1 MARTIK
7 DLTLLN
13 QLSIEELEAYK
24 HALRSRM
31 PGLATDQKFAILSTI
46 SDLELRTRTL
56 EFTQVHLEVA
66 KVVVQFN
73 PEDEEKLRVLS
84 DQLDHKISADA
95 QLGAVLD
102 SLPAVMSAAAR
113 IDGLINS
120 HIASA

>member
-1 MARTIK
+1 MARTIE

-31 PGLATDQKFAILSTI
+31 IGLPTDQKFAILSMI
-46 SDLELRTRTL
+46 SDLELRKRTL

-73 PEDEEKLRVLS
+73 PEDEENLRVLS
-84 DQLDHKISADA
+84 VQLDHEISKDA
-95 QLGAVLD
+95 QLNAVLD

>member
-1 MARTIK
+1 MARTIE

-31 PGLATDQKFAILSTI
+31 PGLPTDQKFAILSTI

-84 DQLDHKISADA
+84 VQLDQEILKDA